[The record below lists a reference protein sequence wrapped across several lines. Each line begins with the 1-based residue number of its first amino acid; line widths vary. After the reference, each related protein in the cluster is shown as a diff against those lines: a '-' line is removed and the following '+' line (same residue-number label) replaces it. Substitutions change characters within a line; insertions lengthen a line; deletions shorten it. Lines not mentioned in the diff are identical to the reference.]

1 MPYNYDNNELVP
13 TNWFK
18 PWQPYDVFCEEEG
31 VVLFHSREMIRV
43 DVKLR
48 QEKGTINKWGDACHD
63 IERSIRELAFTVAA
77 NIPDTVDNLEMQRTF
92 EKHLYHKIKDIAD
105 EFVDKPIET
114 VDWDTGQE

>member
-1 MPYNYDNNELVP
+1 MPYDYDKNEVVP

-18 PWQPYDVFCEEEG
+18 PWQPYDEFCKDEMVVF
-31 VVLFHSREMIRV
+31 FRTREMIRG

-48 QEKGTINKWGDACHD
+48 QEKGTINEWGDVCHD

-77 NIPDTVDNLEMQRTF
+77 NVPDTVDNVDEQRNI
-92 EKHLYHKIKDIAD
+92 EKHLYHKMKDIVD
-105 EFVDKPIET
+105 EYVDRPIET